1 MKMQCKRK
9 SRVKRAAVLAGAVLC
24 FLCICC
30 LLTACASVS
39 EAGEWRLYMLSDGG
53 TTYHIG
59 DEYGGKPL
67 EEDFFTCSFD
77 GASYRIRSEGEMVA
91 QGDYFTEKVSGS
103 QLLALV
109 QGGGSL
115 LWNCGEQVQADGSA
129 RLAVTG
135 EWGGYILCFVPA

>member
-1 MKMQCKRK
+1 MKIMKK
-9 SRVKRAAVLAGAVLC
+9 SALLIGVVLC
-24 FLCICC
+24 FACFCALSA
-30 LLTACASVS
+30 ACASVS
-39 EAGEWRLYMLSDGG
+39 EVGEWRLYTLSDGG

-67 EEDFFTCSFD
+67 EEDFFICSFD
-77 GASYRIRSEGEMVA
+77 GASYRIRSEGETVA

-103 QLLALV
+103 LLLALV

-135 EWGGYILCFVPA
+135 EWGDCILCLVPA

>member
-9 SRVKRAAVLAGAVLC
+9 SRVKRAAVLAGAALC
-24 FLCICC
+24 LLCCC
-30 LLTACASVS
+30 LFAACASVS
-39 EAGEWRLYMLSDGG
+39 EVGEWRLYMLSDGG

-59 DEYGGKPL
+59 DEYNGEPL
-67 EEDFFTCSFD
+67 REGFFTCTFD
-77 GASYRIRSEGEMVA
+77 GSTYCIRSAGETVA
-91 QGDYFTEKVSGS
+91 RGDYFTEEASGS
-103 QLLALV
+103 LLLALV

-135 EWGGYILCFVPA
+135 EWGDCILCLVPA

>member
-9 SRVKRAAVLAGAVLC
+9 SRVKRAAVLAGASLC
-24 FLCICC
+24 LLCCC
-30 LLTACASVS
+30 LFAACASVS
-39 EAGEWRLYMLSDGG
+39 EVGEWRLYMLSDGG

-59 DEYGGKPL
+59 DEYNGEPL
-67 EEDFFTCSFD
+67 REGFFTCTFD
-77 GASYRIRSEGEMVA
+77 GSTYCIRSAGETVA
-91 QGDYFTEKVSGS
+91 RGDYFTEEASGS
-103 QLLALV
+103 LLLALV

-135 EWGGYILCFVPA
+135 EWGDCILCLVPA

>member
-9 SRVKRAAVLAGAVLC
+9 SRVKRAAVLAGAALC
-24 FLCICC
+24 LLCCC
-30 LLTACASVS
+30 LFAACASVS
-39 EAGEWRLYMLSDGG
+39 EVGEWRLYTLTDDGK
-53 TTYHIG
+53 TYHVG

-77 GASYRIRSEGEMVA
+77 GASYRIRSAGETVA

-103 QLLALV
+103 LLLALV

-135 EWGGYILCFVPA
+135 EWGDCILCLVPA

>member
-9 SRVKRAAVLAGAVLC
+9 SRVKRAAVLAGAALC
-24 FLCICC
+24 LLCCC
-30 LLTACASVS
+30 LFAACASVS
-39 EAGEWRLYMLSDGG
+39 EVGEWRLYMLSDGG

-77 GASYRIRSEGEMVA
+77 GSTYCIRSADETVA
-91 QGDYFTEKVSGS
+91 RGDYFTEKVSGS
-103 QLLALV
+103 LLLALV

-135 EWGGYILCFVPA
+135 EWGDCILCLVPA

>member
-1 MKMQCKRK
+1 MKIMKK
-9 SRVKRAAVLAGAVLC
+9 SALLIGVVLC
-24 FLCICC
+24 FACFCALSA
-30 LLTACASVS
+30 ACASVS
-39 EAGEWRLYMLSDGG
+39 EVGEWRLYMLSDGG

-59 DEYGGKPL
+59 EEYGGKPL

-77 GASYRIRSEGEMVA
+77 GASYRIRSEGETVA

-103 QLLALV
+103 LLLALV

-135 EWGGYILCFVPA
+135 EWGDCILCLVPA

>member
-9 SRVKRAAVLAGAVLC
+9 SRVKRAAVLAGAALC
-24 FLCICC
+24 LLCCC
-30 LLTACASVS
+30 LFAACASVS
-39 EAGEWRLYMLSDGG
+39 EVGEWRLYMLSDGG

-77 GASYRIRSEGEMVA
+77 GASYRIRSEGETVA

-103 QLLALV
+103 LLLALV

-135 EWGGYILCFVPA
+135 EWGDCILCLVPEA